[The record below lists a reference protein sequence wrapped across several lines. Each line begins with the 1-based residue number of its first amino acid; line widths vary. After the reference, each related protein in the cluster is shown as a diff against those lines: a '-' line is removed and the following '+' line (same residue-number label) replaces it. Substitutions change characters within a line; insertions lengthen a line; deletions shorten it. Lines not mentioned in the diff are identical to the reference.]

1 MPLRLSTWNVMINC
15 GNPTRSVLVL
25 DLIKAVKK
33 KEVGS
38 LRKQGIASVARRL
51 LALEAQ
57 EFVLPTQLLHF
68 NDAKTVSAA
77 TR

>member
-33 KEVGS
+33 KEV
-38 LRKQGIASVARRL
+38 RKQGKASAARRP
-51 LALEAQ
+51 LALLEAQ
-57 EFVLPTQLLHF
+57 EFALPTQLLHF